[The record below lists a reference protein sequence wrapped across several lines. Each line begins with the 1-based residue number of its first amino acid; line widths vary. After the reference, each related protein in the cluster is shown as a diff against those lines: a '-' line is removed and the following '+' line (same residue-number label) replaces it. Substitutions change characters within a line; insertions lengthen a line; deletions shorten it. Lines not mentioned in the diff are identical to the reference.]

1 MIKVLVIAGVT
12 ASGKS
17 RLGVELAK
25 QFNGEIISADSVA
38 VYRELDIGSA
48 KPSLI
53 EQDGVVHHMIDVLDL
68 DESFNVARFQKE
80 ARDLIDSIHQRN
92 KLPIIVGGT
101 GLYINALLY
110 DYRFDEEEDL
120 IEPMEGSNQELHD
133 QLSLLHQDIARTIHP
148 NNRKRVIRALQ
159 RGGQPEVEFDS
170 NTALYDALVYFLE
183 GDRKQLYER
192 MDHRVELMVGNGL
205 VEEIEKLNSKYPEF
219 FEYQATQCIGYRE
232 FKEFVSGSQS
242 IERTI
247 ELIQRNTRRFSKRQI
262 TWFKH
267 QTKCQHIDIFK
278 VDFKAEI
285 LKEVSEWIS

>member
-80 ARDLIDSIHQRN
+80 ARDLIDAIHQRN

-133 QLSLLHQDIARTIHP
+133 QLSLLHPDIARTIHP

-170 NTALYDALVYFLE
+170 NTALYDAMVYFLE

-192 MDHRVELMVGNGL
+192 MDYRVELMVGNGL
-205 VEEIEKLNSKYPEF
+205 VEEIEKLNAKYPDF
-219 FEYQATQCIGYRE
+219 FEYQATQSIGYRE

-278 VDFKAEI
+278 VDFKADI